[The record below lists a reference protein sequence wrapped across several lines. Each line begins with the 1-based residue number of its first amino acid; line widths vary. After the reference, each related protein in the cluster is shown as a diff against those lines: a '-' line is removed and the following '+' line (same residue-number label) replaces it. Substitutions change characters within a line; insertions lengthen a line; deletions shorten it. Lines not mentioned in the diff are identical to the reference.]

1 VTQVVASLPQNTA
14 PGFFDRITRGFRRLA
29 AVADPFH

>member
-1 VTQVVASLPQNTA
+1 VTQVVTALPQNTA
-14 PGFFDRITRGFRRLA
+14 PGFFDRLVRGFRRLA